1 MGFLTHCPTWDHHSQ
16 NSSLS
21 TEHKVHRAME
31 KFTFSFP
38 QLHIMLAIR
47 SFALLTIHPNSVVDK
62 AVNVSLGILVSLNA
76 GTQTSLWEEELDT
89 HGVSG
94 SSFITSPF
102 LGIKNLM

>member
-1 MGFLTHCPTWDHHSQ
+1 
-16 NSSLS
+16 
-21 TEHKVHRAME
+21 ME

-76 GTQTSLWEEELDT
+76 GTQTSLWEDELDN

-102 LGIKNLM
+102 VGIENLM